1 LEKQNKKILNE
12 LKQYSKGSEL
22 IIQLQC
28 ENCDIIEKNLIII
41 FKESFRQRTDIGT
54 EYFEGDKDKMQEI
67 IYNHII
73 NCKKV
78 IIDCY
83 SSDEEYM
90 DID

>member
-1 LEKQNKKILNE
+1 MIGYIYLLQEREFIKTKENIYKLGKTKQENLKR

-28 ENCDIIEKNLIII
+28 EN
-41 FKESFRQRTDIGT
+41 
-54 EYFEGDKDKMQEI
+54 FEGDKYKMQEI